1 MNSYKKVVVKLGTNV
16 LTRTNGALDITAISH
31 IVDQIVELKQ
41 QGIEVILVSSGA
53 VGAGRS
59 AIQLSKSLN
68 KIVQRQ
74 VYSAI
79 GQIHL
84 LNLYN
89 NLFSNHIFEIEPIIS
104 I

>member
-16 LTRTNGALDITAISH
+16 LTRTNGALDITSISH
-31 IVDQIVELKQ
+31 IVDQIVQLKQ
-41 QGIEVILVSSGA
+41 QGIAIILVSSGA

-59 AIQLSKSLN
+59 AIQLSKNLN

-84 LNLYN
+84 LNY
-89 NLFSNHIFEIEPIIS
+89 II
-104 I
+104 IYLAIIRYFVHKF